1 MTNFASRAIGLLVMM
16 LSVSWTVPYL
26 GAERFGAWMTV
37 ASFAGMLSFL
47 DLGLGNALTN
57 RVAQVAS
64 SDSPQA
70 LKNCISGGLGL
81 LALVS
86 VAISLPLTGLAFLL
100 PWSEI
105 LSLKTPGL
113 TEEVRATVMLFAI
126 LFGLMTFSG
135 GIAKVFNGLQ
145 RGFEVH
151 IAGIFGSLIGLLALA
166 YAVHLQAG
174 LPVLLLCTMGG
185 PLLGNLLLLAPLL
198 KRGEVSCHSAVQSL
212 RSEAPN
218 LINVGWLFL
227 LLQIGTMVG
236 WGADSLIIANA
247 TGAASVASFAVI
259 QRLTL
264 LVSQPLSI
272 INAPLWSAYADAH
285 GRGEKVF
292 IRETFV
298 KSFYLTLLASFAGAA
313 LLVAVGQDAI
323 TYWTDGKI
331 KVELL
336 LLVALAIWMIL
347 ECTGNSLGVL
357 LNGLGVVKQQ
367 VWIVSSFV
375 LVAIPLKLWLSS
387 LYGALGVVIAG
398 IVAYLLTTVLGY
410 GLIFRKAIAEKI
422 K

>member
-1 MTNFASRAIGLLVMM
+1 M
-16 LSVSWTVPYL
+16 
-26 GAERFGAWMTV
+26 
-37 ASFAGMLSFL
+37 
-47 DLGLGNALTN
+47 
-57 RVAQVAS
+57 
-64 SDSPQA
+64 
-70 LKNCISGGLGL
+70 
-81 LALVS
+81 
-86 VAISLPLTGLAFLL
+86 
-100 PWSEI
+100 
-105 LSLKTPGL
+105 
-113 TEEVRATVMLFAI
+113 
-126 LFGLMTFSG
+126 
-135 GIAKVFNGLQ
+135 
-145 RGFEVH
+145 H

-198 KRGEVSCHSAVQSL
+198 KRGEVSGHSAVQSL

-247 TGAASVASFAVI
+247 TGAASVAAFAVI

-298 KSFYLTLLASFAGAA
+298 KSFYMTLLASFAGAA
-313 LLVAVGQDAI
+313 LLMVVGQDAI
-323 TYWTDGKI
+323 EYWTDGEI

-336 LLVALAIWMIL
+336 LLMALAIWMIL

-357 LNGLGVVKQQ
+357 LNGLGVVRQQ
-367 VWIVSSFV
+367 VWVVSSFV

-387 LYGALGVVIAG
+387 LHGALGVVVAG
-398 IVAYLLTTVLGY
+398 ILAYLVTTVLGY
-410 GLIFRKAIAEKI
+410 GLIFRKAILGKM